1 MTDAPADAART
12 PVPDADLVARATAW
26 AEQDPDPDTRAEL
39 TDLIERSA
47 GDAEAAADL
56 ASRFSGPLQFGT
68 AGLRGEIGAG
78 ESRMNRVT
86 VLRATAGLVA
96 ALRADVATDPVVA
109 IGYDARHGSARFA
122 QDAAEVVAGAGG
134 RALLLP
140 RTLPTPV
147 LAFSVR
153 HLGADAGIMVTASHN
168 PPRDNGY
175 KVYLG
180 GRSVP
185 EAERGAQ
192 IVAPWDARIAER
204 IAAVGDVRDLPR
216 GEVETI
222 GEDTVRAYADR
233 VISLVSRGAADGLK
247 VVHTSMHGVGGEV
260 AREVLSRAGVTELH
274 EVPKQ
279 AEPDPDFP
287 TVAFP
292 NPEEPGA
299 LDLAIELARST
310 GADLIIANDP
320 DADRCSAAVPSPRTA
335 GGWRQ
340 LTGDEIGALLGEQ
353 TAREL
358 GGTDLPEGSRPV
370 LACSVVSSRMLGRI
384 AASHGLDHQVTLTG
398 FKWIARADRIAF
410 GYEEAIGYC
419 TDPEAVLDKDG
430 LSAAV
435 RLAALAAGTKASGR
449 TIADLLDDLAL
460 EHGVHLTAPLT
471 FRVTDLDLITQAMA
485 RVRAHGPTELGGSPV
500 VRSVDLAHGSADL
513 PPTDGVVWETE
524 SGARAII
531 RPSGTEPK
539 LKCYLEVIQPV
550 GDAGVEAARDAA
562 DTAMVALR
570 EDVGRA
576 IGL

>member
-1 MTDAPADAART
+1 
-12 PVPDADLVARATAW
+12 
-26 AEQDPDPDTRAEL
+26 
-39 TDLIERSA
+39 
-47 GDAEAAADL
+47 
-56 ASRFSGPLQFGT
+56 
-68 AGLRGEIGAG
+68 
-78 ESRMNRVT
+78 
-86 VLRATAGLVA
+86 
-96 ALRADVATDPVVA
+96 
-109 IGYDARHGSARFA
+109 
-122 QDAAEVVAGAGG
+122 
-134 RALLLP
+134 
-140 RTLPTPV
+140 
-147 LAFSVR
+147 
-153 HLGADAGIMVTASHN
+153 
-168 PPRDNGY
+168 
-175 KVYLG
+175 
-180 GRSVP
+180 
-185 EAERGAQ
+185 
-192 IVAPWDARIAER
+192 
-204 IAAVGDVRDLPR
+204 
-216 GEVETI
+216 
-222 GEDTVRAYADR
+222 
-233 VISLVSRGAADGLK
+233 
-247 VVHTSMHGVGGEV
+247 
-260 AREVLSRAGVTELH
+260 
-274 EVPKQ
+274 
-279 AEPDPDFP
+279 
-287 TVAFP
+287 VAFP